1 MALPIQQTN
10 ILDLSLMQKT
20 WSAQLN
26 PVLGNP
32 STNPTLLTGIV
43 LVSGSNVI
51 NHKLGQKMQGWKIT
65 DIDAAITIY
74 RPDSAP
80 FNDKTLT
87 LVASGMATVNLE
99 VF

>member
-1 MALPIQQTN
+1 MSLPIQQTN

-26 PVLGNP
+26 PVLSNP
-32 STNPTLLTGIV
+32 TTNPGLLTAV
-43 LVSGSNVI
+43 LTTGTNVI

-65 DIDAAITIY
+65 DIDAAITVY

-87 LVASGMATVNLE
+87 LVASGMATISLE